1 MNMLRPTSL
10 ASTAAVDAL
19 QPGEERP
26 AADEERIQQAMI
38 DSIKAVSRQRQPSG
52 RPGRFNQAKGIACL
66 DADFHVPDTL
76 PVNLRHGLFARPGHY
91 EAKIRFARASADDDR
106 KKDFHGM
113 SIKVFG
119 VEGEP
124 LWGNA
129 GAQDFLLNSHPALFV
144 GTPGA
149 FLEYIESIRKGARWW
164 FFVKPRNWGSLW
176 TVLKG
181 RDRIASPFDIPYWS
195 TTPYRLGPDHS
206 VAVKY
211 SARPRSAFTSDVP
224 GDADA
229 NFLSRAVADHLRRG
243 VAGFDFMV
251 QFQTDPVRMPVEDAS
266 VVWNEMESGFHR
278 VARITIEQQEFL
290 DDTSRKECE
299 EITFNPWQCQA
310 AHRPLGGINR
320 VRRAVYSELGAFRNA
335 RH

>member
-1 MNMLRPTSL
+1 MKLLEWISTRPADVDD
-10 ASTAAVDAL
+10 ASRL
-19 QPGEERP
+19 GEERP

-52 RPGRFNQAKGIACL
+52 RPRRFNQAKGIACL

-76 PVNLRHGLFARPGHY
+76 PANLRHGLFARPGHY
-91 EAKIRFARASADDDR
+91 RAKIRFARASTDDDR

-113 SIKVFG
+113 SVKVFG

-129 GAQDFLLNSHPALFV
+129 GVQDFLLNSHPALFV
-144 GTPGA
+144 GTPAA
-149 FLEYIESIRKGARWW
+149 FLEFIESIRKGGRWR
-164 FFVKPRNWGSLW
+164 FFLKPRNWDSLR

-195 TTPYRLGPDHS
+195 TTPYRLGPDQS

-211 SARPRSAFTSDVP
+211 SARPRSSFTSDVP

-229 NFLSRAVADHLRRG
+229 NFLSRAVEDHLRRG
-243 VAGFDFMV
+243 TAGFDFMI
-251 QFQTDPVRMPVEDAS
+251 QFQTDPVRMPIEDAS
-266 VVWNEMESGFHR
+266 VVWNEVESGFHR
-278 VARITIEQQEFL
+278 VARITVEQQEFL
-290 DDTSRKECE
+290 DEPSRKECE